1 MGVKRLEGGGAD
13 PQIGSANKL
22 LPELDKRISI
32 GGLAELIYNVP
43 VWGNFPGRK
52 LQKPNP

>member
-1 MGVKRLEGGGAD
+1 MKRLAKGEGAD
-13 PQIGSANKL
+13 PQIGSAGLTK
-22 LPELDKRISI
+22 KQKSKISI

>member
-1 MGVKRLEGGGAD
+1 MKRLVKEER
-13 PQIGSANKL
+13 
-22 LPELDKRISI
+22 ELIPRLVPPNLQYTKDRKSI